1 MKNISKFCL
10 LLFSATLFGQDFYG
24 KVEYQTIQNKSKK
37 EAVSTTKESEKKSA
51 EDALE
56 GIDEETIKD
65 AFTKAFQKNY
75 LLTFNKKECLFE
87 EIVELDKP
95 KPNSD
100 VMISV
105 SISGTGK
112 RYINLIENYSLLE
125 EDVFGEELIIKDS
138 LKNPNWTLSDE
149 SKKIGDYICYK
160 ATRIIPVS
168 KNDLEAYERYLKK
181 VDSGKSVLFTMEKPK
196 PHTIIAWYT
205 PEISV
210 NFGPNGESGLPGLI
224 LKLETEELIYLCSK
238 ITIKNNEKLKIKKP
252 NTGKVVSPAEFE
264 KIDAKMRKQMEDND
278 GIIIQSTKN

>member
-1 MKNISKFCL
+1 MKKAL
-10 LLFSATLFGQDFYG
+10 LLLLLISSSYAQELVG
-24 KVEYQTIQNKSKK
+24 KVEYQTVRNESLKNELKS
-37 EAVSTTKESEKKSA
+37 SNEKDGLT
-51 EDALE
+51 EDISKAM
-56 GIDEETIKD
+56 EE
-65 AFTKAFQKNY
+65 AFTKAFQKKF
-75 LLTFNKKECLFE
+75 LLTFTKKESLFE

-95 KPNSD
+95 KPNSEI
-100 VMISV
+100 MIAV

-160 ATRIIPVS
+160 ATRNIPVS

-181 VDSGKSVLFTMEKPK
+181 VESGKSVLFTMEKPK